1 MSIGKKDIDDLY
13 WIYLT
18 KRKMKSQD
26 IGLKNTDSQICSC
39 ESCLKKAGKYK
50 ILANLGLSI
59 YILFE
64 EKNVFTAYK

>member
-1 MSIGKKDIDDLY
+1 
-13 WIYLT
+13 
-18 KRKMKSQD
+18 MKSQD
-26 IGLKNTDSQICSC
+26 IGLKNIDSQICSC

-64 EKNVFTAYK
+64 IEECFHSI